1 VGRQEDGRRTTGVG
15 TLAAAT
21 TRDTCD
27 VVVIGLGIMGAATVA
42 RLAERGVRVLGV
54 ESGRPTHT
62 AGSSHGSTRI
72 FRRAYWEGGT
82 YLPLLERAHA
92 GWYELDADGS
102 ADGRVVLSTG
112 GLFVGAATSRLV
124 SGSRQT
130 AVAHSIPHEVL
141 AGEDVRRRFPAFHLR
156 DDEVA
161 LVEPDAMMLAAQTAR
176 AAYLARATRAGA
188 RLAYDRRV
196 RSLTSSASAVTVAG
210 DGWEVSCARVVVA
223 AGGWAQSLLPH
234 DLAGLVRPMR
244 IPVFELD
251 IDPRRAA
258 EHQPGAFPVFLVE
271 SDDGAL
277 VYGLPPSRPG
287 AGVRVGFHNRQLS
300 PADMDGPRVAVTAAE
315 LREVGERVRRL
326 LPGLRAEGRGTACV
340 YTMTPDESFLL
351 GMSHELPGVAY
362 VSACSGHGFKFAPA
376 IGEAMSELV
385 LDGRTSVDISPFD
398 ASRLR

>member
-1 VGRQEDGRRTTGVG
+1 MV
-15 TLAAAT
+15 AAT

-42 RLAERGVRVLGV
+42 HLARRGVRVLGV
-54 ESGRPTHT
+54 ESGGRTHT

-82 YLPLLERAHA
+82 YLPLLERAHV
-92 GWYELDADGS
+92 GWSELDADGS
-102 ADGRVVLSTG
+102 ADGRVILARG

-124 SGSRQT
+124 SGSRRT
-130 AVAHSIPHEVL
+130 AVAHGIPHDVL
-141 AGEDVRRRFPAFHLR
+141 AAADVRRRFPAFHPR

-161 LVEPDAMMLAAQTAR
+161 LVEPDAMTLAAQTAR
-176 AAYLARATRAGA
+176 TAYLTRAARAGA
-188 RLAYDRRV
+188 RLAYGRRV
-196 RSLTSSASAVTVAG
+196 RSLTSSTSGVTVAG

-244 IPVFELD
+244 IPVFELQV
-251 IDPRRAA
+251 DPGRAA
-258 EHQPGAFPVFLVE
+258 EHQPGVFPVFLVE
-271 SDDGAL
+271 SPDGAL
-277 VYGLPPSRPG
+277 VYGLPPWRPG

-300 PADMDGPRVAVTAAE
+300 PADMDAPRAAVTGTE

-326 LPGLRAEGRGTACV
+326 LPGVRAQGSGTACV

-351 GMSHELPGVAY
+351 GMSRELPGVAY